1 MGKRLMLAVAGSG
14 KTTYLISLLNL
25 EQRFL
30 LVTYTR
36 NNYEH
41 LKRSVIR
48 KFGYFPDNIKV
59 LKYFQFVY
67 SFCYKPFCGLD
78 KKTNGIC
85 FKLPPEHS
93 RYRLGTDEFY
103 RTKSGRLYHNRIA
116 HYCSTKCADGIKVRL
131 DKYYDYFLIDEVQ
144 DFAGHDFN
152 LLLNILPDRCETIC
166 VGDFFQHTYDTSL
179 DGNVRSSLYKK
190 LRPYIKEWEKV
201 DVEVDTSSLAK
212 TRRCSNEICEFV
224 TGLGIS
230 IESTGEAKGSVFLV
244 DDELACEEI
253 INNSLIPKLFLRDS
267 GKFYCAGLN
276 WGASKGMDHFV
287 DVCVV
292 LNKSS
297 FDLYKK
303 DKLNELNPQTKNKLY
318 VACTRAHR
326 NLYVMSYKWLEK
338 YKLKKSDL
346 RNIEQWISN

>member
-78 KKTNGIC
+78 KKANGIC
-85 FKLPPEHS
+85 FELPPDHS
-93 RYRLGTDEFY
+93 RYRPGTDEFY

-116 HYCSTKCADGIKVRL
+116 HYCSTQCADGIKARL
-131 DKYYDYFLIDEVQ
+131 DKYYDFFLIDEVQ

-152 LLLNILPDRCETIC
+152 LLMSILPDRCETIC
-166 VGDFFQHTYDTSL
+166 VGDFYQHTYDTSL

-190 LRPYIKEWEKV
+190 YRPYIKKWEKV
-201 DVEVDTSSLAK
+201 GVNVDTSSLAR
-212 TRRCSNEICEFV
+212 TRRCSMDVCDCV
-224 TGLGIS
+224 KGLGIE
-230 IESTGEAKGSVFLV
+230 IESTGEAKGTVSFV
-244 DDELACEEI
+244 DEELACEEI
-253 INNSLIPKLFLRDS
+253 INNPSIPKLFLKDS

-276 WGASKGMDHFV
+276 WGASKGMDSFE

-303 DKLNELNPQTKNKLY
+303 SKLTNLNPQTKNKLY

-326 NLYVMSYKWLEK
+326 NLYIMSYKWLEK
-338 YKLKKSDL
+338 Y
-346 RNIEQWISN
+346 RNPND

>member
-41 LKRSVIR
+41 LTRSVIK
-48 KFGYFPDNIKV
+48 KFGYFPSNIKV

-78 KKTNGIC
+78 NRASGIC
-85 FKLPPEHS
+85 FEQPPEQT
-93 RYRLGTDEFY
+93 RYYPGTDAFY
-103 RTKSGRLYHNRIA
+103 RTTAGRLYHNRIA
-116 HYCSTKCADGIKVRL
+116 HFCCAQCIEGIKARL

-152 LLLNILPDRCETIC
+152 LLLSILPERCETIC

-179 DGNVRSSLYKK
+179 DGNVRISLYKN
-190 LRPYIKEWEKV
+190 LRLYIKEWRKV
-201 DVEVDTSSLAK
+201 GVIVDTTTLSK
-212 TRRCSNEICEFV
+212 TRRCSPEICGFV
-224 TGLGIS
+224 SQLGIS
-230 IESTGEAKGSVFLV
+230 IESTGEAEGSVFYV
-244 DDELACEEI
+244 EDEAKCDEI
-253 INNSLIPKLFLRDS
+253 IHNPSIPKLFLME
-267 GKFYCAGLN
+267 GNKYFCAGMN
-276 WGASKGMDHFV
+276 WGASKGLDHFV

-292 LNKSS
+292 LNKST

-303 DKLNELNPQTKNKLY
+303 GQLDQLNPKTKNKLY

-326 NLYVMSYKWLEK
+326 HLYIMSHKCLEK
-338 YKLKKSDL
+338 YKL
-346 RNIEQWISN
+346 Q

>member
-1 MGKRLMLAVAGSG
+1 MGKCLMLAVAGSG
-14 KTTYLISLLNL
+14 KTTHLIKLLNL

-41 LKRSVIR
+41 LTRSVIK
-48 KFGYFPDNIKV
+48 KFGYFPNNIKV

-78 KKTNGIC
+78 KRANGIC
-85 FKLPPEHS
+85 FDQPPEQT
-93 RYRLGTDEFY
+93 RYYPGTDAFY
-103 RTKSGRLYHNRIA
+103 RTKAGRLYHNRIA
-116 HYCSTKCADGIKVRL
+116 HFCFAQCVDGIKARL
-131 DKYYDYFLIDEVQ
+131 DKYYDFFLIDEVQ

-152 LLLNILPDRCETIC
+152 LLLSILPERCETIC

-179 DGNVRSSLYKK
+179 DGNVRTSLYKN
-190 LRPYIKEWEKV
+190 LLPYIKEWRKV
-201 DVEVDTSSLAK
+201 DVIVDTTTLSK
-212 TRRCSNEICEFV
+212 TRRCSPEICGFV
-224 TGLGIS
+224 CQMGIA
-230 IESTGEAKGSVFLV
+230 IESTGEAEGSVFYV
-244 DDELACEEI
+244 EDEAKCDEI
-253 INNSLIPKLFLRDS
+253 INNPFIPKLFLME
-267 GKFYCAGLN
+267 GNKYFCAGMN
-276 WGASKGMDHFV
+276 WGASKGLDHFE

-303 DKLNELNPQTKNKLY
+303 GRLDQLNPKTKNKLY

-326 NLYVMSYKWLEK
+326 HLYIMSYKWLEK
-338 YKLKKSDL
+338 YKLL
-346 RNIEQWISN
+346 